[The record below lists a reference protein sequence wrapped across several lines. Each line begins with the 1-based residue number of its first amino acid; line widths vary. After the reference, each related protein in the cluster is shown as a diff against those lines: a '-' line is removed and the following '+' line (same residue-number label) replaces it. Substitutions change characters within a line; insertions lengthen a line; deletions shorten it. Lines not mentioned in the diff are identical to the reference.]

1 MGKYNGVCL
10 KSISTT
16 TLIVSHPIYDVKSK
30 NLLLVAFWVESKKNI
45 FYYRNIQQKTY
56 IGGIKE
62 QMYTGEMMQDE
73 FALKLTSLR
82 KEKGWT
88 QEELAEKCGIS
99 RQAVAKWEGGKSL
112 PDIFRIVEL
121 ADLFQVDVADILPDT
136 ESNLNLK
143 YCIEAV
149 GDIFASAIIVNLTKN
164 EFDYVRNEDIFGNI
178 VEPRGSYEEL
188 YDKAQRSVPDANQ
201 RLNFIKLFK
210 RDALLKTAE
219 SGEKVV
225 SLDHRIKDANGT
237 PHWVQTT
244 ACFVREANRTDVVAI
259 FFIRVIDAEKDREE
273 KSEREIIERQSII
286 NVLSNEYDA
295 VFLSNL
301 DTGAVLYSYSENV
314 ADVSQEAV
322 EMMEGFSNCFSDEL
336 SEMHKLLIHP
346 DDIESFKKSISK
358 QYVTDMLRKHE
369 SFVCNY
375 RMLLGDQMK
384 HYQTRFV
391 RALDFETSNN
401 FIAGIHCV
409 EPYYKDIERQQKEL
423 ESTIDTIRSNQ
434 DERDNLIIQLSHD
447 IRTPLNSIMGFLNL
461 AKDSSKGEDKDYYLR
476 MATEACENMTLVLN
490 NVIDLVSPKGDNVII
505 KKQDWAIKKLLNQVI
520 SSTNDMAKKVGLD
533 SIGKKEEPEE
543 SKPSRTKL
551 EGKRILLVEDTE
563 ANAMV
568 TGAFLKD
575 WGVEMMRAHD
585 GVEALEMMEKSPLK
599 GFDLV
604 LMDIQMPEMDGYE
617 ATKRIRKLPNKTCS
631 KVPIIALTA
640 SVFDSE
646 KEEALNAG
654 MNDHIC
660 KPFTPKQLYDKI
672 VSYV

>member
-1 MGKYNGVCL
+1 
-10 KSISTT
+10 
-16 TLIVSHPIYDVKSK
+16 
-30 NLLLVAFWVESKKNI
+30 
-45 FYYRNIQQKTY
+45 
-56 IGGIKE
+56 
-62 QMYTGEMMQDE
+62 MYTGEMMQDE

-82 KEKGWT
+82 KDKGWT

-121 ADLFQVDVADILPDT
+121 ADLFQVDIGEILPDT
-136 ESNLNLK
+136 ESNLSLK
-143 YCIEAV
+143 FCIEAM
-149 GDIFASAIIVNLTKN
+149 GDVFPSVIIVNLTKN
-164 EFDYVRNEDIFGNI
+164 EFNYVKNEGIFAEVDQLSGA
-178 VEPRGSYEEL
+178 
-188 YDKAQRSVPDANQ
+188 YDSLFDRVQKAIPEVNQ
-201 RLNFIKLFK
+201 RLSFIKLFK
-210 RDALLKTAE
+210 REALLKSYEEA
-219 SGEKVV
+219 EKVI
-225 SLDHRIKDANGT
+225 SFDHRIMALSGE

-244 ACFVREANRTDVVAI
+244 ACF
-259 FFIRVIDAEKDREE
+259 IRDTHQSDATVIYLIRNIDAEKEREE

-301 DTGAVLYSYSENV
+301 ETGKVLYSYSENV
-314 ADVSQEAV
+314 ADVGECAM
-322 EMMEGFSNCFSDEL
+322 EMMDGFSNCFSDEL

-346 DDIESFKKSISK
+346 DDIESFTKTISK
-358 QYVTDMLRKHE
+358 QYVTDMLKKNE

-375 RMLLGDQMK
+375 RMLVNGKML

-391 RALDFETSNN
+391 RAVDFETSNN
-401 FIAGIHCV
+401 FVAGIHCV
-409 EPYYKDIERQQKEL
+409 EPFYKDVERQQREL
-423 ESTIDTIRSNQ
+423 ESTIDTIKSSE

-461 AKDSSKGEDKDYYLR
+461 ASDSAKTEDKDYYLR
-476 MATEACENMTLVLN
+476 MATEACENMTLVMN
-490 NVIDLVSPKGDNVII
+490 NVIDLVSPKGDNVIL

-543 SKPSRTKL
+543 TKPARKKL

-585 GVEALEMMEKSPLK
+585 GVEAVEMMEKSPLK
-599 GFDLV
+599 EFDLV

-617 ATKRIRKLPNKTCS
+617 ATKRIRKLSNKSCS

-672 VSYV
+672 VSFV